1 MNTST
6 EKLYLANNE
15 VVVSFK
21 DIKNIHLSVY
31 PPFGDIRVAAPLST
45 NLDSIRVYLSSKL
58 SWIKKQQ
65 TKFLSQER
73 LAPRE
78 FLTKESHY
86 IRGKRYLLEIVETN
100 KKPEVVLKH
109 NKIKL
114 LVAPNSDTLLKSQI
128 YDKWQRKELKQ
139 DLETLLIKWQKI
151 INVEINGFT
160 IRKMKTKWGSC
171 SIKRKQININLE
183 LIKKPVQYL
192 EYIVVHELVHLIER
206 NHNARFIAYMDLYLP
221 NWQLL
226 KQELNQLILG

>member
-1 MNTST
+1 M
-6 EKLYLANNE
+6 
-15 VVVSFK
+15 
-21 DIKNIHLSVY
+21 
-31 PPFGDIRVAAPLST
+31 
-45 NLDSIRVYLSSKL
+45 
-58 SWIKKQQ
+58 
-65 TKFLSQER
+65 SQER